1 MENGRQMFPDGPR
14 QLSDKEFSTE
24 QYLENAARQA
34 HKRNYKDF
42 LIVDVDSHHYESESY
57 NEVFEYIESPVI
69 RRAAFESS
77 SRGGRSSMMSA
88 GQVGYQD
95 IGGRITRHKKRRYE
109 TTPSGKH
116 RDITLTKRWMDSM
129 GVDYA
134 CLFPTP
140 MLFLGLHPQVEIEVA
155 MAQAYNRWL
164 CEQILDEEPRIVS
177 MLYLPFNDPEATY
190 RFLKEFRDRKGV
202 TGFMVTSPRYKPV
215 HDNAYMKTYRLLEEM
230 GKPIAFHA
238 AYNWNDQSLAMTNR
252 FISVHALGF
261 MWFNMIHMTNWV
273 VNGLPERFPKLKVLW
288 IESGLTWASCLMQRL
303 DHSYLM
309 RTSDC
314 PALKRL
320 PSEYMQDMYYSTQP
334 MERPADRTLLEA
346 TFKILKAETQLL
358 WSSDYPHWDFDL
370 PSTIYDLPFLSEQG
384 KRNILGGNAAK
395 LFNLPTKVVKSIPA
409 IDRPSAAT
417 ANEPMPLYP
426 A

>member
-1 MENGRQMFPDGPR
+1 
-14 QLSDKEFSTE
+14 
-24 QYLENAARQA
+24 
-34 HKRNYKDF
+34 
-42 LIVDVDSHHYESESY
+42 
-57 NEVFEYIESPVI
+57 
-69 RRAAFESS
+69 
-77 SRGGRSSMMSA
+77 
-88 GQVGYQD
+88 
-95 IGGRITRHKKRRYE
+95 
-109 TTPSGKH
+109 
-116 RDITLTKRWMDSM
+116 
-129 GVDYA
+129 
-134 CLFPTP
+134 LFPTP

-190 RFLKEFRDRKGV
+190 RFLKEFGDRKGV

-215 HDNAYMKTYRLLEEM
+215 HDNVYMKTYRLLEEM

-384 KRNILGGNAAK
+384 KRNILGGNATK

-409 IDRPSAAT
+409 INRPSAAT